1 MPYEPYADTIQARN
15 WRLYGDKA
23 RHHRSKELRTLLG
36 SGKEFEHI
44 HFIWLPP
51 YAPDYNPQE
60 HVWKVAKQATKNTV
74 TDTFEAL
81 KQAFEAAISG
91 KTFDYKMSGA

>member
-1 MPYEPYADTIQARN
+1 MP
-15 WRLYGDKA
+15 

-60 HVWKVAKQATKNTV
+60 HVWKVAKLATKKHSHRYIRGI
-74 TDTFEAL
+74 EA
-81 KQAFEAAISG
+81 G
-91 KTFDYKMSGA
+91 V